1 MSLQETSPSPRWHRI
16 ALRIAAIQCLAWGV
30 FILGFPTQAAT
41 FYGFEKPL
49 TDLFLWKGTGLIIF
63 LFGIGYSLASLD
75 PIRNWSVIVPGFI
88 AKILG
93 PIGMAMSVHEGEVSR
108 RVLILLPVNDIIW
121 WIPFSLILLHAY
133 RHQGTSK

>member
-1 MSLQETSPSPRWHRI
+1 MSLQENSPSPRWHRGVLII
-16 ALRIAAIQCLAWGV
+16 ASLQCVVWGV
-30 FILGFPTQAAT
+30 FILAFPTQAAT

-49 TDLFLWKGTGLIIF
+49 TDVFLWKGTGLIIF
-63 LFGIGYSLASLD
+63 LFGVGYGLASLD

-93 PIGMAMSVHEGEVSR
+93 PIGMAMSVYEGEVSR

-121 WIPFSLILLHAY
+121 WVPFTLILFHAF
-133 RHQGTSK
+133 RHQGTLK